1 MSDGTTVHPFDVCN
15 GYTYELES
23 LTYPSDIW
31 QNPVGTA
38 FTSTDFDTC
47 YSPTTQGTTANPKYD
62 CIFPDFQ
69 WVGTHTMK
77 IIGKLGYAATAG
89 LYIETIDP
97 ANSDPITQIA
107 RYVETAIFTV
117 VISNPCDSS
126 TVTNS
131 WPSYFYQTTTVMK
144 GSAITWYYSLP
155 TDSESDYLDGI
166 ASTDLDGNG
175 LLDDPDPNINIT
187 YIQGSGPYTQC
198 GPRSYYIEVKNR
210 DTTIGGSNCV
220 SNCSF
225 TIKVDED
232 NSAMAPYLLW
242 KYFPLNSVHDWPD
255 GPGIDRSLD
264 YFGL

>member
-1 MSDGTTVHPFDVCN
+1 
-15 GYTYELES
+15 
-23 LTYPSDIW
+23 
-31 QNPVGTA
+31 
-38 FTSTDFDTC
+38 
-47 YSPTTQGTTANPKYD
+47 
-62 CIFPDFQ
+62 
-69 WVGTHTMK
+69 
-77 IIGKLGYAATAG
+77 
-89 LYIETIDP
+89 
-97 ANSDPITQIA
+97 
-107 RYVETAIFTV
+107 
-117 VISNPCDSS
+117 
-126 TVTNS
+126 
-131 WPSYFYQTTTVMK
+131 MK

-210 DTTIGGSNCV
+210 DTTIGDSNCV
-220 SNCSF
+220 LNCSF